1 MGQRNAIIG
10 WIGIARGSQIR
21 RNVMRNAVSPSLRR
35 ESFRNSLFHQSMIL
49 RPVSSLVCDGDR
61 DDYGEGN
68 YDGEH
73 VIGAR
78 RVQSVSIVW
87 KGKVPVRLEIQAS
100 EVGLGPVRRICVGQ
114 IVVEVDA

>member
-1 MGQRNAIIG
+1 MGQRNAIID

-21 RNVMRNAVSPSLRR
+21 RNVMRNAVSPSLRS

-68 YDGEH
+68 YDVEPGE
-73 VIGAR
+73 ILEYGGR
-78 RVQSVSIVW
+78 RYGLAV
-87 KGKVPVRLEIQAS
+87 GKVDR
-100 EVGLGPVRRICVGQ
+100 GLGEKYVRI
-114 IVVEVDA
+114 